1 MKALRR
7 LVKVTFIVLAGWIL
21 LPVLVAYNDVI
32 LLWFNFLVDDSL
44 VNRLTFDAVEAL
56 HAEVFEPIV
65 VPRVSLFV
73 LLVILTWFV
82 LRRTR
87 PSASPS

>member
-1 MKALRR
+1 M
-7 LVKVTFIVLAGWIL
+7 TGWLL
-21 LPVLVAYNDVI
+21 LPVFAAYNDVI

-44 VNRLTFDAVEAL
+44 VNRLTFDAVKAL

-73 LLVILTWFV
+73 ILVILTWFV